1 MSTTTSTTAKPPR
14 PGIFST
20 LHDDLAAAAFEF
32 VGTTFWLLIGLGG
45 IQAAQDSTGFASSS
59 ISFAFYV
66 SACMGLSLLAAAWL
80 FYRVTGGLFN
90 PNISLALMM
99 VGAIGPVRFVLYC
112 VAQLLGSIA
121 AAGLV
126 HALLPGPLTV
136 E

>member
-1 MSTTTSTTAKPPR
+1 MSTASTTDKPPR
-14 PGIFST
+14 PGLFSS

-45 IQAAQDSTGFASSS
+45 IQTAQDSTGYASSS

-90 PNISLALMM
+90 PNISLALLI

-112 VAQLLGSIA
+112 VAQLLGAIA
-121 AAGLV
+121 AAALV
-126 HALLPGPLTV
+126 DGLLPGPLAV